1 MIVFYTSECFA
12 FSYLFASISFVQASA
27 VQFATFCNSTFRF
40 GLVFDNLS
48 KTLIICPQHLDVFM
62 ISNRLLTTVPLV
74 IECKPNSSPYA
85 HDYLNI
91 LLSET
96 QEKAFSLR
104 AFREILNFET

>member
-1 MIVFYTSECFA
+1 MIVFCISVCFA
-12 FSYLFASISFVQASA
+12 FSYLVASINFVQASV
-27 VQFATFCNSTFRF
+27 VQFATFCSSTFRF

-48 KTLIICPQHLDVFM
+48 KTLITCRQHLDVLM

-74 IECKPNSSPYA
+74 IECKPSSSPYA

-104 AFREILNFET
+104 VFREILNFET